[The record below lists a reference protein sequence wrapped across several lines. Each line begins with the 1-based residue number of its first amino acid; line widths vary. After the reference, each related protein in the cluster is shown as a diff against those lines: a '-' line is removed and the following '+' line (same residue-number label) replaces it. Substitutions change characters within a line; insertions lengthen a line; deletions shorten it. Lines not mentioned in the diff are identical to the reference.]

1 MIVVST
7 NRKNKRRKRGIVVL
21 KTLRKL
27 TFRTLVVL
35 NVVAVIALL
44 IVGYSGRINPVDHP
58 IIATLG
64 LGFPFVLIANI
75 AFIVL
80 WVFIRKRML
89 WLPIFGLII
98 SYGPIRNYC
107 PFNLSKEKPHG
118 AIKVLSYNVYLFD
131 TWDDVEG
138 KLNPIADYIIRS
150 KADIV
155 CLQEAKIET
164 AKKPN
169 IMHTL
174 RKHYKYIDRMVKR
187 NSGDDHMVLLS
198 KFPILSRDSIPYS
211 SHSNMSVAYMLDVN
225 GTKTLLVNNHFES
238 YGLTEDEKTSF
249 TEMVDGKVAVKKAK
263 GKSVSLIDKLGKT
276 MMRRAPQ
283 VDAVA
288 AYVKKY
294 LDKGT
299 PVILCGDFN
308 DTPISYSHDVINGLL
323 TDSYASSGNG
333 LGFSYNKSKMYF
345 RIDHIFASSEFEPYG
360 AKVDKSINNSDHYPI
375 SCWLKYRPKP

>member
-1 MIVVST
+1 
-7 NRKNKRRKRGIVVL
+7 
-21 KTLRKL
+21 
-27 TFRTLVVL
+27 
-35 NVVAVIALL
+35 
-44 IVGYSGRINPVDHP
+44 
-58 IIATLG
+58 
-64 LGFPFVLIANI
+64 
-75 AFIVL
+75 
-80 WVFIRKRML
+80 
-89 WLPIFGLII
+89 
-98 SYGPIRNYC
+98 
-107 PFNLSKEKPHG
+107 
-118 AIKVLSYNVYLFD
+118 
-131 TWDDVEG
+131 
-138 KLNPIADYIIRS
+138 
-150 KADIV
+150 
-155 CLQEAKIET
+155 
-164 AKKPN
+164 
-169 IMHTL
+169 
-174 RKHYKYIDRMVKR
+174 MVKR

-211 SHSNMSVAYMLDVN
+211 SHSNMSVAYILDVN

-238 YGLTEDEKTSF
+238 YGLTEEEKTSF

-333 LGFSYNKSKMYF
+333 LGFSYNKSKMSVSYT
-345 RIDHIFASSEFEPYG
+345 HLTLPTKA
-360 AKVDKSINNSDHYPI
+360 
-375 SCWLKYRPKP
+375 